1 MIRVN
6 LLRHVAVVVMM
17 AALAGCNGDEDNCST
32 NPSAAGCPPPPTTQ
46 PPCTQS
52 NLFQSGTP
60 TPPLSA
66 VYAPTVTTTSA
77 GRLDLTVDWTFAT
90 SPVGFW
96 VVRPPC
102 GIDQLNAR
110 TCDFV
115 VRSEPATTPKPRR
128 ASSASG
134 LAAGTYQLIV
144 GNLGNQNESVS
155 AQIILSSASCPAV
168 TSAGVGASRTREA
181 EGDFVSARTW

>member
-1 MIRVN
+1 MIRID
-6 LLRHVAVVVMM
+6 RRRAAAFVMI
-17 AALAGCNGDEDNCST
+17 AALVGCGGDDGPDCSA
-32 NPSAAGCPPPPTTQ
+32 NPTAAGCPPPPTTQ
-46 PPCTQS
+46 PPCTQQ
-52 NLFQSGTP
+52 NIFQSGTP

-66 VYAPTVTTTSA
+66 AYAPTVTTTST
-77 GRLDLTVDWTFAT
+77 GRLDVTVDWTFAT

-102 GIDQLNAR
+102 SIDQLNAR

-115 VRSEPATTPKPRR
+115 VRSDPATTPKPRR

-134 LAAGTYQLIV
+134 LAVGTYQLIV

-155 AQIILSSASCPAV
+155 AQIIRSSASCPAV
-168 TSAGVGASRTREA
+168 SSAGVGASRA
-181 EGDFVSARTW
+181 PAAAADFVSASSW